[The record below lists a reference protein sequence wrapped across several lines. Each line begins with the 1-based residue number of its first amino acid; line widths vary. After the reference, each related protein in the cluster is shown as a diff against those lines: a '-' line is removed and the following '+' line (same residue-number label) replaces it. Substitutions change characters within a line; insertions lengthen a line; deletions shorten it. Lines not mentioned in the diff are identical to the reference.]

1 MISVIVPVYNVDQ
14 YLRYCI
20 DSILN
25 QTYQNLEILLIDDGS
40 TDVSGKICDEYAML
54 DSRVKAFH
62 IRNGGPSLARNKGL
76 EQVTG
81 EYLSFVDS
89 DDRMH
94 PKMLEDLVRSLEE
107 HPECQLSI
115 CQFRFEESY
124 SPFDD
129 VTYRVEKIVDGES
142 LIDAMFTLENTN
154 DNPQRTTIT
163 SLINKLYR
171 RDAVKDITFSGRRW
185 FEDYEYNIQV
195 YNRISKAV
203 VLQGKYFYHL
213 VRPCSL
219 AHLPQ
224 SRQGLQ
230 GIDGLRFCYS
240 QIPLNLQNAR
250 TKCLERLFYKLLYSY
265 SETREEQNTPFSY
278 KYLQQILFSYILD
291 YFKLKG
297 NLVTKAKTI
306 LYMLIPDLFCHNLD
320 VQNNIC
326 LTSLNHAHDAKA

>member
-1 MISVIVPVYNVDQ
+1 MSSMNNELISVIVPVYNVEK
-14 YLRYCI
+14 YLRYCL

-25 QTYQNLEILLIDDGS
+25 QTYKNLQVILVDDGS
-40 TDVSGKICDEYAML
+40 ADGSGAICDEYANN
-54 DSRVKAFH
+54 DARVEVFH
-62 IRNGGPSLARNKGL
+62 QKNAGPSTARNKGL
-76 EQVTG
+76 ELAKG
-81 EYLSFVDS
+81 DYLSFVDS

-94 PKMLEDLVRSLEE
+94 PKMLEDLVRSLVEY
-107 HPECQLSI
+107 PECQISI
-115 CQFRFEESY
+115 CQFKFEESY
-124 SPFDD
+124 SPFEN
-129 VTYRVEKIVDGES
+129 VTYRVDRIVDGES

-171 RDAVKDITFSGRRW
+171 RDAIIDIAFSGRRW

-203 VLQGKYFYHL
+203 VLQGKYFCHL
-213 VRPCSL
+213 VRSCSL

-240 QIPLNLQNAR
+240 QIPMNLQTAR

-265 SETREEQNTPFSY
+265 SETRGELDTLFTY
-278 KYLQQILFSYILD
+278 KYLQKIFFTYILD
-291 YFKLKG
+291 YIKLKG
-297 NLVTKAKTI
+297 SLRTKVKTI
-306 LYMLIPDLFCHNLD
+306 VYMLMPDLFCIL
-320 VQNNIC
+320 VSSNNEKRI
-326 LTSLNHAHDAKA
+326 SYGH